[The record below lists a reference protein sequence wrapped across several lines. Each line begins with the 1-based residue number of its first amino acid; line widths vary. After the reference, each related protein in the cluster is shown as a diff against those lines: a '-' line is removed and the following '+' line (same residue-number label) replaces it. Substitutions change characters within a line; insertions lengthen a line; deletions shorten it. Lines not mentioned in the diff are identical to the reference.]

1 LAGKWRFSAFAE
13 YERLG
18 NAIANSP
25 IVEERFVA
33 TAFIGAI
40 YTF

>member
-25 IVEERFVA
+25 IVEERYVA
-33 TAFIGAI
+33 TAFVGAI